1 MNIWCYTFCYVVFR
15 RQGWVGGGGGLTT
28 TQLDGGVLKL
38 FDYTN

>member
-15 RQGWVGGGGGLTT
+15 RQGWVGGGLTT